1 VSEPTAPLPRSKSQ
15 EAKAARQAAARRHRR
30 LRIGVFAAGV
40 AVLVGVAVLA
50 TRGGPS
56 ATGSGDPARWALP
69 RLGGSGEVHLA
80 DFAGKPTVVNFF
92 ASWCDQCRAELPG
105 FARVSKEVAGRVNFV
120 GVNSLDDGQGLPMAR
135 EFGIDAWP
143 LARDLGSGSTGEL
156 HDRLGGQGMPI
167 TAFYGSSGKL
177 VDFADG
183 ALPEA
188 TLRAKLRELFG
199 LNL

>member
-1 VSEPTAPLPRSKSQ
+1 VSDPTNPRPRNKSQ
-15 EAKAARQAAARRHRR
+15 EAKAARQASARRHRG
-30 LRIGVFAAGV
+30 LRIGAVAAGV

-50 TRGGPS
+50 FRGGPT
-56 ATGSGDPARWALP
+56 AVGSGDPAHWALP
-69 RLGGSGEVHLA
+69 SLGGSGEVHLA

-105 FARVSKEVAGRVNFV
+105 FARVSKEMAGRVNFV

-135 EFGIDAWP
+135 QFGIDVWP

-167 TAFYGSSGKL
+167 TAFYGPSGKL

-183 ALPEA
+183 GLPEA
-188 TLRAKLRELFG
+188 TLRAKLRDLFG